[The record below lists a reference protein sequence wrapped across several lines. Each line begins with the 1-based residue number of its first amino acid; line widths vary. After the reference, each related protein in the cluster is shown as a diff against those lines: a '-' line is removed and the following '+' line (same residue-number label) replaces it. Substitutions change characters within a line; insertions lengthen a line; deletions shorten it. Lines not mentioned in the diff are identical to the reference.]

1 VSSSIAV
8 YGDTS
13 AAATAA
19 AEIELVESIAF
30 SAMMSCQ
37 VLDDA
42 PSRGESPTAEGGPRA
57 GQFL

>member
-8 YGDTS
+8 YGDSS

-30 SAMMSCQ
+30 SAMMSCKCWTTRR
-37 VLDDA
+37 
-42 PSRGESPTAEGGPRA
+42 RGASPPPPRA